1 MPRKKRMRIGIDLR
15 CLASG
20 RRSGVE
26 EYAVG
31 LLSALFRRDQENEY
45 VLFLNEWRDERIDL
59 SFAEGFSN
67 VSVRRFRIPNK
78 LLNLSLWYFR
88 YPSLDRLIGGTDIFF
103 MPNINFCAVSR
114 KTKLFVT
121 AHDLSF
127 ETCPET
133 FSWKQRLWHF
143 FVDPKGLFKRA
154 HRIFAVSNSTRDDLV
169 YRYGIDGHRIEV
181 VRSGVDQ
188 RFRECDR
195 NDPNMLAVKEK
206 YGLPYSFILFLGAF
220 EPRKNII
227 AIIRAYNAL
236 RKARHPELSKTALVL
251 AGVSGWKERGMLR
264 AVEHSPFRG
273 NIILPGFVDDDDK
286 PAFYNLASAFVYPSV
301 YEGFGFPAL
310 EALACGA
317 PVITSNSSSLPEV
330 VGDAGILIDPHRPD
344 ELFRALEAVLL
355 DRKFRQTLRSRGI
368 ARAKTF
374 TWDKTAKRVAESFAS
389 VSPARRDVVG

>member
-1 MPRKKRMRIGIDLR
+1 MRTR
-15 CLASG
+15 AS
-20 RRSGVE
+20 
-26 EYAVG
+26 
-31 LLSALFRRDQENEY
+31 
-45 VLFLNEWRDERIDL
+45 
-59 SFAEGFSN
+59 
-67 VSVRRFRIPNK
+67 
-78 LLNLSLWYFR
+78 
-88 YPSLDRLIGGTDIFF
+88 
-103 MPNINFCAVSR
+103 
-114 KTKLFVT
+114 
-121 AHDLSF
+121 
-127 ETCPET
+127 
-133 FSWKQRLWHF
+133 
-143 FVDPKGLFKRA
+143 
-154 HRIFAVSNSTRDDLV
+154 
-169 YRYGIDGHRIEV
+169 
-181 VRSGVDQ
+181 
-188 RFRECDR
+188 
-195 NDPNMLAVKEK
+195 
-206 YGLPYSFILFLGAF
+206 
-220 EPRKNII
+220 
-227 AIIRAYNAL
+227 
-236 RKARHPELSKTALVL
+236 PELSKTALVL